1 MTTAMASHASF
12 RFSKMHGAGNDFVVL
27 DLRDNASLAQ
37 RFAHPEPVEGSANA
51 AELCRAL
58 ADRRTGAGCDQILTI
73 EPPRSPNAV
82 ASYRI
87 WNSDGSP
94 SQQCGNGARCVA
106 AWLVRAA
113 AHGEPVEPRQ
123 AQGERFSS
131 ENFMLES
138 PTGTHAV
145 RLLGDDHYEID
156 MGAAQ
161 FTPQA
166 IPLRGFVDAQDEY
179 EIDIVLRQAQEERI
193 ESIRF
198 GAVSMGNPHAVIEVL
213 DVDAAAVETIGSRV
227 QQDAAFPES
236 ANVGFAEVVSRD
248 RIKLRVYERGV
259 GETLACG
266 SGACAAVAV
275 LTRRGRIGGAEGVFV
290 SLPGGELHIH
300 YDPKRGTT
308 MMAGPATFVFE
319 GEWLQ

>member
-1 MTTAMASHASF
+1 MPKPLASRARSRFGKF

-27 DLRDNASLAQ
+27 DLRDDAPLAI
-37 RFAHPEPVEGSANA
+37 RLSENA
-51 AELCRAL
+51 AGLCRAL
-58 ADRRTGAGCDQILTI
+58 ADRRTGVGCDQILTI
-73 EPPRSPNAV
+73 EPPRGADAL

-106 AWLVRAA
+106 AWLIRDGAA
-113 AHGEPVEPRQ
+113 AVP
-123 AQGERFSS
+123 AF
-131 ENFMLES
+131 NLES
-138 PTGTHAV
+138 PAGTHAIKCTEN
-145 RLLGDDHYEID
+145 DQYEIA

-166 IPLRGFVDAQDEY
+166 IPMSGFVDAQDEY
-179 EIDIVLRQAQEERI
+179 RIDINGEPVQ
-193 ESIRF
+193 F

-213 DVDAAAVETIGSRV
+213 DVDAAAVDSIGPRV
-227 QQDAAFPES
+227 QGDAAFPES
-236 ANVGFAEVVSRD
+236 VNVGFAEVVSRD
-248 RIKLRVYERGV
+248 HIRLRVHERGV

-275 LTRRGRIGGAEGVFV
+275 LTRRGRIDGDRGVTV
-290 SLPGGELHIH
+290 SLPGGELHIN
-300 YDPKRGTT
+300 YDPGSGNIT
-308 MMAGPATFVFE
+308 MTGPAAFVFD